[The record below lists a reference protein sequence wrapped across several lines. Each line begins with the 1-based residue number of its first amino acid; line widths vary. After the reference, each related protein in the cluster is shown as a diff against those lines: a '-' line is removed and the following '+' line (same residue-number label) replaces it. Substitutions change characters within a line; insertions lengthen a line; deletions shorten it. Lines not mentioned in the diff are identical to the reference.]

1 MNKKNY
7 SLFGLPENVEFC
19 KKCVISN
26 QKPYS
31 AIEFKSKNSSNKGG
45 ILFDDNNVCSACNFK
60 IVKERIDWE
69 DREKKLNSLLD
80 RHRKNSGYD
89 CVVPSSG
96 GKDSSFTAHILKY
109 KYNIDPLTVTWAPH
123 LFTEAGWKKFS
134 KSFTHW
140 RYR

>member
-89 CVVPSSG
+89 FV
-96 GKDSSFTAHILKY
+96 
-109 KYNIDPLTVTWAPH
+109 
-123 LFTEAGWKKFS
+123 
-134 KSFTHW
+134 
-140 RYR
+140 

>member
-69 DREKKLNSLLD
+69 DREKN
-80 RHRKNSGYD
+80 
-89 CVVPSSG
+89 
-96 GKDSSFTAHILKY
+96 
-109 KYNIDPLTVTWAPH
+109 
-123 LFTEAGWKKFS
+123 
-134 KSFTHW
+134 
-140 RYR
+140 